1 MDELH
6 RKKAALEEYLRSL
19 GKVAVAFSS
28 GVDSTLLLKI
38 AHDTLGDRAIAVT
51 AAAGSFPAR
60 EQKESE
66 DFCKTEG
73 IRQIIVH
80 ADVMAI
86 EGFRDNPPDR
96 CYLCKKEIFGR
107 LLAAAREA
115 GGFYVVEGSNKDD
128 ESDYRPG
135 LKAIAELSVKS
146 PFRELGL
153 TKAEIRELS
162 KELGLPTWRKQSFAC
177 LATRFVYG
185 EPITEERLKMVDLAE
200 QRLLNLGFT
209 QVRVR
214 IHGNMARIEI
224 PTSDFPRILEPGT
237 AASLNAYFRE
247 LGFLYT
253 SLDLGGYV
261 MGSMNKPILEE
272 E

>member
-107 LLAAAREA
+107 LLAAARES

-128 ESDYRPG
+128 E
-135 LKAIAELSVKS
+135 
-146 PFRELGL
+146 
-153 TKAEIRELS
+153 
-162 KELGLPTWRKQSFAC
+162 
-177 LATRFVYG
+177 
-185 EPITEERLKMVDLAE
+185 
-200 QRLLNLGFT
+200 
-209 QVRVR
+209 
-214 IHGNMARIEI
+214 
-224 PTSDFPRILEPGT
+224 
-237 AASLNAYFRE
+237 
-247 LGFLYT
+247 
-253 SLDLGGYV
+253 
-261 MGSMNKPILEE
+261 
-272 E
+272 